1 MKTSEVILTILFFTL
16 SLYAQKSET
25 EWEPVFTE
33 GSDKVYVDV
42 SGLKSFHS
50 DDIYVW
56 TLTVHSTPIVIE
68 SVKDK
73 IYKTNTYYLFNSK
86 LNKYSMLHIIY
97 YDKNGNVLASY
108 DYGRNTNV
116 QAYQYNYPVLKGSP
130 EYAILQKCL
139 DVIKSKDDSSN

>member
-1 MKTSEVILTILFFTL
+1 MRASILLLVVL
-16 SLYAQKSET
+16 SLTFSINAQKSKAD
-25 EWEPVFTE
+25 WEPVFTE

-42 SGLKSFHS
+42 SGLKNFHS

-56 TLTVHSTPIVIE
+56 VLTVHSTPIVIE

-116 QAYQYNYPVLKGSP
+116 QTYQYNYPVLKGSA

-139 DVIKSKDDSSN
+139 DVIKSKKD